1 MKISISDIIMFLVSI
16 TAVLTFVILMNS
28 SGVYDMMIP
37 LSFINKILFLFT
49 MFLMCIC
56 ISFGSAFITS
66 NITEK
71 VKVYRNKKF
80 NWYNQVGLRESAWF
94 VTPGIARKFWRRKR
108 ISKTLWSG
116 IFK

>member
-16 TAVLTFVILMNS
+16 TAVLTFVILTHI
-28 SGVYDMMIP
+28 SGVYDAMIP
-37 LSFINKILFLFT
+37 LSFINKILF
-49 MFLMCIC
+49 MFWISLMCIY

-66 NITEK
+66 IITEK
-71 VKVYRNKKF
+71 IEVHRSKKF

-94 VTPGIARKFWRRKR
+94 VTPRVARKFWRRKR